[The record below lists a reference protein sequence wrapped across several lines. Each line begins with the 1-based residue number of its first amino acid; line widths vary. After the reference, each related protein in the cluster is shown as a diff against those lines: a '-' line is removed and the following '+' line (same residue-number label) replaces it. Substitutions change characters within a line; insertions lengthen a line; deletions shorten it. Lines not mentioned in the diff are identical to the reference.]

1 MTDPALRRLRIA
13 LTVFFAVDGFLF
25 AGWVVRIPAIKAQ
38 TGASAS
44 QLGLALL
51 GVSAGAVATMVLTG
65 RLCRRFGSDRV
76 TVGTAIMLSLSI
88 ALPPQ
93 THSALALGLVLLVFG
108 IAYGGLNVAM
118 NSLAVDLVTA
128 LRRPVMSSFH
138 AAYSCGGLVG
148 AGLGGLLAPH
158 LSPAVHLALLTPVGL
173 VTVLL
178 TGRVLLGTR
187 LQAPPEQIPPPAART
202 PAPAAP
208 GAPGAP
214 GAPETT
220 PGNGTSAPAAP
231 ETTPGN
237 GTSASATARHPGLL
251 VALFGLIAACSTYG
265 EGALAE
271 WGPLHVQQ
279 DLHRGPGV
287 AAAGYA
293 AVTLAMTLGRL
304 SGTALLLRLGQ
315 TRVLVLGAVLAAGGM
330 LLAALAPLLPL
341 VVLGFALTGLG
352 LSNTFPTTIAR
363 AGALTGPGGVA
374 AASTFGYGGLLLG
387 PPTIGFLT
395 DAVGLPTAL
404 TTVSALGAVA
414 AALAYS
420 VRNLGRTAA

>member
-1 MTDPALRRLRIA
+1 MPTLNKIGTALSRSSRPSRPPRSAITDPALRRLRVA

-44 QLGLALL
+44 RLGLALL

-76 TVGTAIMLSLSI
+76 TVGTAVMLSLSI

-93 THSALALGLVLLVFG
+93 THSALTLGLVLLVFG

-118 NSLAVDLVTA
+118 NSLAVDLVAA

-158 LSPAVHLALLTPVGL
+158 LSPSVHLALLTPVGL

-187 LQAPPEQIPPPAART
+187 LAPPPEPVPAPRAPETLPDRT
-202 PAPAAP
+202 PA
-208 GAPGAP
+208 
-214 GAPETT
+214 
-220 PGNGTSAPAAP
+220 
-231 ETTPGN
+231 
-237 GTSASATARHPGLL
+237 SATTRRPGPL
-251 VALFGLIAACSTYG
+251 VALFGLIAACSAYG

-304 SGTALLLRLGQ
+304 SGTALLLRFGQ
-315 TRVLVLGAVLAAGGM
+315 TRVLVLGGLLAAGGM

-374 AASTFGYGGLLLG
+374 AASTLGYGGLLLG
-387 PPTIGFLT
+387 PPAIGFLA

-404 TTVSALGAVA
+404 TTVAALGAVA

-420 VRNLGRTAA
+420 VRNLGRTAT

>member
-1 MTDPALRRLRIA
+1 MPTLNKIGTALSRSSRPSRPPRPPAPDPALRRLRVA

-44 QLGLALL
+44 RLGLALL
-51 GVSAGAVATMVLTG
+51 CVSAGAVATMVLTG

-76 TVGTAIMLSLSI
+76 TVGTAVMLSLSI

-93 THSALALGLVLLVFG
+93 THSALTLGLVLLVFG

-118 NSLAVDLVTA
+118 NSFAVDVVAA

-138 AAYSCGGLVG
+138 AAYSCGGLIG
-148 AGLGGLLAPH
+148 ASLGGLLAPH

-173 VTVLL
+173 VTVLF

-187 LQAPPEQIPPPAART
+187 LQAPPEQIPPPPAPPGVRVPPPAAR
-202 PAPAAP
+202 P
-208 GAPGAP
+208 G
-214 GAPETT
+214 
-220 PGNGTSAPAAP
+220 SV
-231 ETTPGN
+231 
-237 GTSASATARHPGLL
+237 TARRPGLL
-251 VALFGLIAACSTYG
+251 VALFGLIAACSSYG

-304 SGTALLLRLGQ
+304 SGTTLLLRFGQ
-315 TRVLVLGAVLAAGGM
+315 TRVLVLGGLLAAGGM

-387 PPTIGFLT
+387 PPAIGFLT

-404 TTVSALGAVA
+404 TTVAALGAVA
-414 AALAYS
+414 AVLAYS